1 MSSNSI
7 VNQKVIHTDLMA
19 IFEPFYKY
27 FKILGVITYTITVN
41 KSSRNLATTVSI
53 TKWDLFKFILI
64 TMIIIT
70 LTGFNS
76 FCNLYFSEHVKLP
89 LLILGIR
96 TAVAGSLVFALFIMI
111 SEVVNRHE
119 IAVLIEQLNEI
130 DDGVYI

>member
-1 MSSNSI
+1 
-7 VNQKVIHTDLMA
+7 MA

-64 TMIIIT
+64 TMIIIA